1 MEATVPSPLHASAK
15 ETLKDL
21 EAPFRAQPN
30 SIDETGISFGQLLDL
45 TVKTIYYGGRPS
57 AREISKA
64 MALPFNVQDALLVFL
79 KREQFI
85 EVVGSGGL
93 GEQEYQYALS
103 EKGTERALEA
113 LERNAYVGATPIPF
127 DEYVDLTME
136 QSVRKIRVDAEGVDR
151 ALHDLVLNPTT
162 RDLVGPAVNSGRSML
177 LYGDPGNG
185 KSSIAKGIGRMLK
198 GNVLIPY
205 AVDVGGQT
213 IRVYD
218 PRVHTAIDEAEEAE
232 EADEERRGIN
242 GYVSQRP
249 ERRRDARWVVAK
261 RPLIITGGELTLAD
275 LELKYSPASK
285 FYIAPVQMKANSG
298 ILVIDDFGRQLV
310 APKELLN
317 RWIVP
322 MEARVDHLSLLSGE
336 TIEIPFE
343 LLLVFSTNIPPQQL
357 GDEAFFRRIRHKIE
371 VGDPDE
377 AAFLKIMH
385 LVCDAKNVP
394 YEEEAGHYIIERYYR
409 PKNRNLR
416 GVHPRDI
423 VDLLIDISIFQNR
436 EPECTRELIDL
447 ACASYFIDDRQDI
460 EAARKTAE
468 KAQNEA
474 PPTDGMARAS

>member
-1 MEATVPSPLHASAK
+1 MEATALSQLRLSAK
-15 ETLKDL
+15 ETSKDL
-21 EAPFRAQPN
+21 DAPFRPQPN
-30 SIDETGISFGQLLDL
+30 SVEETGISFGQLLDL
-45 TVKTIYYGGRPS
+45 AVKTIYYGGRPS
-57 AREISKA
+57 AREISNN
-64 MALPFNVQDALLVFL
+64 MALPFNVVDSLLTFL
-79 KREQFI
+79 KREQFV
-85 EVVGSGGL
+85 EVVGSSGL

-113 LERNAYVGATPIPF
+113 LDRNAYVGATPVTF
-127 DEYVDLTME
+127 EDYVAVIME
-136 QSVRKIRVDAEGVDR
+136 QSVRQIRVDAEAVDR
-151 ALHDLVLNPTT
+151 ALHDLVLNTTT

-185 KSSIAKGIGRMLK
+185 KSSIAKGIGRMLR
-198 GNVLIPY
+198 GRVLIPY
-205 AVDVGGQT
+205 AVDVSGQT
-213 IRVYD
+213 IRVFD
-218 PRVHTAIDEAEEAE
+218 PRVHLPVDGTEEDE
-232 EADEERRGIN
+232 EADDERRGN
-242 GYVSQRP
+242 GYASQRP

-275 LELKYSPASK
+275 LELKYSTASK

-377 AAFLKIMH
+377 ASFLKIMR
-385 LVCDAKNVP
+385 LVCDANNVP
-394 YEEEAGHYIIERYYR
+394 YEEAAGHYIIERYYR
-409 PKNRNLR
+409 PKNRHLR
-416 GVHPRDI
+416 GVHPRDLI
-423 VDLLIDISIFQNR
+423 DLLIDISNFQKR
-436 EPECTRELIDL
+436 EAECTRELIDL
-447 ACASYFIDDRQDI
+447 ACASYFIDDRQEYEEQNRARQIKAAADDDI
-460 EAARKTAE
+460 
-468 KAQNEA
+468 
-474 PPTDGMARAS
+474 ARAS

>member
-1 MEATVPSPLHASAK
+1 MEATAPSPLRPTAR
-15 ETLKDL
+15 ETPMNLD
-21 EAPFRAQPN
+21 APFRAQPA
-30 SIDETGISFGQLLDL
+30 SIEDTGVSFGQMLDL
-45 TVKTIYYGGRPS
+45 AVKTIYYGGRPS
-57 AREISKA
+57 ARDITKA
-64 MALPFNVQDALLVFL
+64 MALPFNLVDQLLSFL

-103 EKGTERALEA
+103 EKGTERAMEA
-113 LERNAYVGATPIPF
+113 LERNAYVGPTPVPF
-127 DEYVDLTME
+127 EDYVNVTME
-136 QSVRKIRVDAEGVDR
+136 QSVRQIRVDADAVDN
-151 ALHDLVLNPTT
+151 ALHDLILNPTT

-198 GNVLIPY
+198 GNVLIPH
-205 AVDVGGQT
+205 AVDVSGQT
-213 IRVYD
+213 IRVFD
-218 PRVHTAIDEAEEAE
+218 PRVHFPVDTALEEEEAE
-232 EADEERRGIN
+232 EERRAAG
-242 GYVSQRP
+242 GYASQRP
-249 ERRRDARWVVAK
+249 ERRRDNRWVVAK

-275 LELKYSPASK
+275 LELKFSPASK

-377 AAFLKIMH
+377 EAFLKIMK
-385 LVCDAKNVP
+385 LVCEANDVP
-394 YEEEAGHYIIERYYR
+394 YEEAAGHYIIERYYR
-409 PKNRNLR
+409 PKNRHLR

-423 VDLLIDISIFQNR
+423 IDLLIDISSFQKRDAECSR
-436 EPECTRELIDL
+436 EMIDL
-447 ACASYFIDDRQDI
+447 ACASYFIDDREEYEEQNR
-460 EAARKTAE
+460 ARLANQAQGPMT
-468 KAQNEA
+468 KA
-474 PPTDGMARAS
+474 S